1 MNAKAPLTC
10 SYIGRLLNSPSSSV
24 AATGCLNKPGDVM
37 ELTIISKNNIN
48 KMFTV
53 DFDGNTEVIKNP
65 FGEEGFI
72 LWNITWEKFNGL
84 NNLNALEF

>member
-72 LWNITWEKFNGL
+72 LQKIILEKF
-84 NNLNALEF
+84 